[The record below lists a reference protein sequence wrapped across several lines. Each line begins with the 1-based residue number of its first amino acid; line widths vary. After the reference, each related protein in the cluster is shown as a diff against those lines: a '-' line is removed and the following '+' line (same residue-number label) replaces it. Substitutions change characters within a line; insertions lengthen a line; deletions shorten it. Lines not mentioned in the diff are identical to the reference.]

1 MKNIEELKEF
11 LNSQL
16 TECELERDRWFGLS
30 RVDER
35 SFIKESVE
43 YQRGKI
49 NMIRH
54 LQQFL
59 KENG

>member
-1 MKNIEELKEF
+1 MKNIEEINEF

-16 TECELERDRWFGLS
+16 AECELERDKWFDLS
-30 RVDER
+30 RTDER

-49 NMIRH
+49 NMIRI

-59 KENG
+59 KEK

>member
-1 MKNIEELKEF
+1 MKNLEEINEF

-16 TECELERDRWFGLS
+16 TECELERDKWFDIS
-30 RVDER
+30 REDER
-35 SFIKESVE
+35 CFVKGEVE

-59 KENG
+59 KEK